1 MILFSSTFLCFG
13 SKWGN
18 GSLWPEF
25 SKQQKCAACSRT
37 VEKTVGKKKSAIVV
51 TALPLLIFSF
61 ALHECLSKYE
71 LLLKGSGLFH

>member
-1 MILFSSTFLCFG
+1 MAAFGQNFLNNRSVQRVPG
-13 SKWGN
+13 QLKK
-18 GSLWPEF
+18 LLE
-25 SKQQKCAACSRT
+25 
-37 VEKTVGKKKSAIVV
+37 KKKSAIVV

>member
-1 MILFSSTFLCFG
+1 MGPSGVMAAFGQNFLNNRSVQRVPG
-13 SKWGN
+13 QSKKL
-18 GSLWPEF
+18 SE
-25 SKQQKCAACSRT
+25 
-37 VEKTVGKKKSAIVV
+37 KKKSAIVV

>member
-1 MILFSSTFLCFG
+1 MAAFGQNFLNNRSVQRVPG
-13 SKWGN
+13 QSKK
-18 GSLWPEF
+18 LLE
-25 SKQQKCAACSRT
+25 
-37 VEKTVGKKKSAIVV
+37 KKKSAIVV

>member
-1 MILFSSTFLCFG
+1 MAAFGQNFLNNRSVQRVPG
-13 SKWGN
+13 QSKKL
-18 GSLWPEF
+18 SE
-25 SKQQKCAACSRT
+25 
-37 VEKTVGKKKSAIVV
+37 KKKSAIVV

>member
-1 MILFSSTFLCFG
+1 MDPSGVMAAFGQNFLNNRSVQRVPG
-13 SKWGN
+13 QSKKL
-18 GSLWPEF
+18 SE
-25 SKQQKCAACSRT
+25 
-37 VEKTVGKKKSAIVV
+37 KKKSAIVV

>member
-1 MILFSSTFLCFG
+1 MGPSGVMAAFGQNFLNNRSVQRVPG
-13 SKWGN
+13 QSKKLSEN
-18 GSLWPEF
+18 
-25 SKQQKCAACSRT
+25 
-37 VEKTVGKKKSAIVV
+37 KKSAIVV